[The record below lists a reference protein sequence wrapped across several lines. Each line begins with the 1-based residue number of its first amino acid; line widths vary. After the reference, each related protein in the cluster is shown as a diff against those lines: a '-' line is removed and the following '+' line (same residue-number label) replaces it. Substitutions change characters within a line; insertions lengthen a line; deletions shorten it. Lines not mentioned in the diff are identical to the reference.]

1 MWMQLKT
8 HLCDFVARKDALVQ
22 AQGTWEVENGVLTA
36 EIASWSPRMYPAP
49 NFDDGPSAQITF
61 MSHDSYHWHG
71 VNWIRH

>member
-49 NFDDGPSAQITF
+49 NFDDGPS
-61 MSHDSYHWHG
+61 
-71 VNWIRH
+71 